1 MCTNELP
8 HDPAELLS
16 ELDAILA
23 EREALKHRMVSL
35 QARYKALEPHADRF
49 DRYPAPSGER
59 SQFGSVNIE
68 ATIDRL
74 GYAIAD
80 DASGNERWLNVAR
93 ETAVRIQE
101 YPEQL
106 RNARREDRDDQAR
119 TASADRSALANHRPG
134 AGLADAIE
142 RNADRDGVAL

>member
-8 HDPAELLS
+8 HDPAELLD

-49 DRYPAPSGER
+49 DLYPAPSGER

-68 ATIDRL
+68 ATINRL

-80 DASGNERWLNVAR
+80 DASGNERWLKVAR
-93 ETAVRIQE
+93 ETAARIQD
-101 YPEQL
+101 PEQL
-106 RNARREDRDDQAR
+106 RNARGEDRGDQAR